1 MKLLSSLE
9 GSSGSLLSGNIKMS
23 TLGSYGEIYMSED
36 EAEVRSELTDQQ
48 IEIYCFRIIKQSPRN
63 NLRT

>member
-23 TLGSYGEIYMSED
+23 TLGSYGEIYMNED
-36 EAEVRSELTDQQ
+36 EAEVRPELTDQQ

>member
-9 GSSGSLLSGNIKMS
+9 GSSGSLLTGNIKMS
-23 TLGSYGEIYMSED
+23 TLGSYGEIYESED

-63 NLRT
+63 SLGT